1 VIRVAVLF
9 FLVIFASLGFALFY
23 FRKGDRPQRFLNALT
38 VRVALSVLFFI
49 LLLLAWYAGLIEP
62 HGLGG

>member
-1 VIRVAVLF
+1 VALLF
-9 FLVIFASLGFALFY
+9 FFLIFASLGFALFY
-23 FRKGDRPQRFLNALT
+23 FRRGNSSKELVNALT

-49 LLLLAWYAGLIEP
+49 LLLLAWYAGWIQP

>member
-1 VIRVAVLF
+1 VAVLF
-9 FLVIFASLGFALFY
+9 FLVIFASLGFALFM
-23 FRKGDRPQRFLNALT
+23 FRKGDRPRALVNALT

-49 LLLLAWYAGLIEP
+49 LLLLAWYAGWIQP